1 MKPDVVLF
9 GEFLPEQAM
18 AEATALCE
26 EADLVLC
33 VGSSLE
39 VYPVAGL
46 PSVAL
51 NRGARLAIVTK
62 GPTPYDRD
70 ASVRLDGD
78 VVDDLERGPGRAL
91 SDVVALVASQPCAAR
106 RRRTRS
112 QIASVSATSAARSG
126 ASGPFRALVGRV
138 ARGPAA
144 LVERGRGLP
153 PGRAPVSLSRSARS
167 ASSATR
173 S

>member
-1 MKPDVVLF
+1 MMRSRSARGCGGKVKPDVVLF

-26 EADLVLC
+26 DAELILC

-70 ASVRLDGD
+70 AVR
-78 VVDDLERGPGRAL
+78 E
-91 SDVVALVASQPCAAR
+91 AR
-106 RRRTRS
+106 RRRGGRPDGRPGRDLGRFPP
-112 QIASVSATSAARSG
+112 VRRAAPQHALADRERLFDLG
-126 ASGPFRALVGRV
+126 GPLGRERAEERLVGGFARDLSPLV
-138 ARGPAA
+138 AAPRGP
-144 LVERGRGLP
+144 LPVRGP
-153 PGRAPVSLSRSARS
+153 
-167 ASSATR
+167 
-173 S
+173 